1 MSGIVVTAEDRARF
15 AQAIPEAGFTFCR
28 LTARADTVRA
38 RIVLRREVEERTR
51 GGELSTEVRAE
62 LEAYGE
68 RSVAFAELLE
78 RLGLEEF
85 AIATDDGS
93 PAAIA
98 RELIARWRSAGTS
111 APLR

>member
-1 MSGIVVTAEDRARF
+1 MTAEDRARF

-51 GGELSTEVRAE
+51 GGELPTEVRAE

-78 RLGLEEF
+78 RIGLERF
-85 AIATDDGS
+85 AVGTDDRG
-93 PAAIA
+93 PAEIA
-98 RELIARWRSAGTS
+98 REVVGRWRDDDLASAGV
-111 APLR
+111 